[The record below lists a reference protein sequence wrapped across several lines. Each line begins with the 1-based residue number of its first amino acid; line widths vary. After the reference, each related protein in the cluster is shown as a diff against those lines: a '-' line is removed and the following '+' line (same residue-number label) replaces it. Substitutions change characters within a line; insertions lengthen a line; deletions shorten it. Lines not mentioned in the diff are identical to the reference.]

1 MDSGYYRAIM
11 VWAWAVDRPD
21 MKLPNGFSKALQEN
35 VTAVMNYSMTNGGEG
50 DILWSN
56 GHYDFDPLDPAQSGD
71 NSIMPFLL
79 SLTERTFADPADF
92 QDEVDTIGRRRL
104 TEAQIRRQLSEDEP
118 RWTHHP
124 IFVEPDFPHLD
135 VSACNQPGWSYF
147 LVWVAMETPND
158 MHRKEFWQVME
169 DERVQPTMAYP
180 PPEDAGRRLEESFVA
195 EACSEPEFVW
205 SKRIHPAP
213 SVNAAIHSQFPLPL
227 HAHMCHPLL
236 AAAAATASARRRN
249 SGARLH
255 RRRHVDR
262 AARVCGGVCL
272 RDFWAALAAAA
283 RAQVQRARART
294 DRSGIR
300 RSRRR
305 RRVAQPLQR
314 AGRDLSKAPGRL
326 AVQGA
331 PEGDL

>member
-11 VWAWAVDRPD
+11 VWAWGTPIPD

-35 VTAVMNYSMTNGGEG
+35 VTAAMNYSMTNGGEG
-50 DILWSN
+50 NILWSS
-56 GHYDFDPLDPAQSGD
+56 GSYDFDPLDPAQSGD
-71 NSIMPFLL
+71 NSIMPYLL
-79 SLTERTFADPADF
+79 LLTERTFADPADF

-169 DERVQPTMAYP
+169 DERVNPVMAYP
-180 PPEDAGRRLEESFVA
+180 PPEEAGRRLEESFVA

-205 SKRIHPAP
+205 SKRILPAP

-227 HAHMCHPLL
+227 HAYMFHPLL
-236 AAAAATASARRRN
+236 AAAAA
-249 SGARLH
+249 
-255 RRRHVDR
+255 
-262 AARVCGGVCL
+262 
-272 RDFWAALAAAA
+272 AAAA
-283 RAQVQRARART
+283 RRGRQGARVHGGRV
-294 DRSGIR
+294 DRRHHGL
-300 RSRRR
+300 RSRLFFRDLRRALDVAEAKVHGHAVRPARR
-305 RRVAQPLQR
+305 RICRPR
-314 AGRDLSKAPGRL
+314 GRPADLT
-326 AVQGA
+326 
-331 PEGDL
+331 